1 MRKVLLVALL
11 VGSSLVLSAC
21 SGGASALTGKTWELS
36 AITTV
41 APAFQGVV
49 PAADQANYTLTFNS
63 DGTFS
68 AKADCNQV
76 AGSYTTS
83 GSNGITIVPGP
94 STLVACPE
102 GSFGGQYVA
111 SLSQAK
117 TWSMANNQLT
127 LTLADGG
134 TLVFD

>member
-1 MRKVLLVALL
+1 MRKFLLVAVL
-11 VGSSLVLSAC
+11 VGSSLLLAAC

-63 DGTFS
+63 DGNFS
-68 AKADCNQV
+68 AKADCNQL
-76 AGSYTTS
+76 AGTYTTS
-83 GSNGITIVPGP
+83 GSNGIAIVPGP
-94 STLVACPE
+94 MTLAACPE
-102 GSFGGQYVA
+102 GSFSDQYVA
-111 SLSQAK
+111 SLGQAK
-117 TWSMANNQLT
+117 TWAIANNQLT